1 MSASAAAPLI
11 RIEGLHKSFGTF
23 EALKG
28 VSFDI
33 GRAEFFSLLGA
44 SGCGKT
50 TLLRILAGIEQPTRG
65 SVTIDGEDMVGV
77 PPERRPTNM
86 VFQSYAI
93 FPHLNVEENVGYGLK
108 NLPIPRAEARRRIVE
123 ALALVKLDGL
133 ARRNA
138 HALSGG
144 QRQRVALARA
154 LVMRPKV
161 PLLDE
166 PLSALHTKLREDM
179 QLELRAM
186 QRTLGITFV
195 FVTHDQ
201 EEAMTLSD
209 RIAIVAAGR
218 VLQIAT
224 PQDLYERP
232 VNREVAEFI
241 GTMNLIPGRVA
252 SAEGGVVTLDAG
264 PLGPLRGRAAE
275 GALPA
280 PGTEAHLALRPER
293 IGIGGGET
301 GGENGGETGGD
312 SGGLRGTVAEAVYLG
327 DRITYLVTVPGLAA
341 PLRLVSASAG
351 REVRRIGEAVTLS
364 WGAEDGRVLAGA

>member
-1 MSASAAAPLI
+1 MTPQ
-11 RIEGLHKSFGTF
+11 IEIQGVTKSFGSF
-23 EALKG
+23 QALKG

-33 GRAEFFSLLGA
+33 DRAEFFSLLGA

-50 TLLRILAGIEQPTRG
+50 TLLRILAGIEHPTTGR
-65 SVTIDGEDMVGV
+65 VLIDGQDMNGI

-108 NLPIPRAEARRRIVE
+108 NLRLSRAETAARIAE
-123 ALALVKLDGL
+123 ALAMVKLEGL

-161 PLLDE
+161 LLLDE
-166 PLSALHTKLREDM
+166 PLSALDKKLREEM

-186 QRTLGITFV
+186 QRKLGITFV

-209 RIAIVAAGR
+209 RIAIVSGGR
-218 VLQIAT
+218 TLQIDT
-224 PQDLYERP
+224 PRRLYEQP

-241 GTMNLIPGRVA
+241 GTMNLIPAQVIDA
-252 SAEGGVVTLDAG
+252 ATVDAG
-264 PLGPLRGRAAE
+264 PLGRLAAPFAE
-275 GALPA
+275 SAPRA
-280 PGTEAHLALRPER
+280 PGASVHLALRPER
-293 IGIGGGET
+293 LTLGAE
-301 GGENGGETGGD
+301 
-312 SGGLRGTVAEAVYLG
+312 GLGGTVTEAVYLG
-327 DRITYLVTVPGLAA
+327 DRITYLVVVPGLEK
-341 PLRLVSASAG
+341 PLRVVDTNRSGDMHAIGAPVGLAWAPDAGLVLG
-351 REVRRIGEAVTLS
+351 
-364 WGAEDGRVLAGA
+364 D